1 MNLKSLLL
9 SLLGA
14 LLFLAGV
21 LAGLSLSAAVV
32 WGESEARIYTSYNGE
47 RRLKVQCPLMLSP
60 VESAAVSANIVNSSN
75 EEIKP
80 VVSVE
85 VSQPKIPRK
94 ESQTLT
100 LAPGGSEAVQW
111 TVDPSD
117 VIFERMILVNILQSQ
132 YRDNPSRLGSCGI
145 FILSLFGLTGAQTF
159 ALVFAVSL
167 VAMLSG
173 AALWLYA
180 RWPLNKLATNI
191 AQISTVLFVIT
202 VLALLT
208 TIPRLWGLTL
218 ILDALIL
225 LILGVMITEFGLFSQ
240 KYSTN
245 L

>member
-1 MNLKSLLL
+1 MKLRSLLL

-21 LAGLSLSAAVV
+21 LAGLLLSAVVV

-47 RRLKVQCPLMLSP
+47 RRLKIQCPLMLSP
-60 VESAAVSANIVNSSN
+60 VESAIVSADVINPTD

-85 VSQPKIPRK
+85 VSHGKIPRK
-94 ESQTLT
+94 VSDTLT
-100 LAPGGSEAVQW
+100 LAPGGAETVQGS
-111 TVDPSD
+111 VDPSD
-117 VIFERMILVNILQSQ
+117 VIFERLILVNIHQSQ
-132 YRDNPSRLGSCGI
+132 YRDSPSRLGSCGI
-145 FILSLFGLTGAQTF
+145 FMFSLLGLTGTQTF
-159 ALVFAVSL
+159 AMLFSISL

-173 AALWLYA
+173 GALWLYA
-180 RWPLNKLATNI
+180 RWPLNKLGTNI
-191 AQISTVLFVIT
+191 AQLSTVLLVIT
-202 VLALLT
+202 ILALLT

-225 LILGVMITEFGLFSQ
+225 LIFGIIITEFGLFSQ

>member
-1 MNLKSLLL
+1 MKFRSLLL

-21 LAGLSLSAAVV
+21 LAGLSLSAVV
-32 WGESEARIYTSYNGE
+32 TWGESEARIYTSYNGDS
-47 RRLKVQCPLMLSP
+47 RLKVKCPLMLSP
-60 VESAAVSANIVNSSN
+60 VESGVVSVNIINPTG

-85 VSQPKIPRK
+85 VSHGKIPRK
-94 ESQTLT
+94 ISETLT
-100 LAPGGSEAVQW
+100 LAPGESETLQW
-111 TVDPSD
+111 AVDPSD
-117 VIFERMILVNILQSQ
+117 VIFERLILVNILQSQ
-132 YRDNPSRLGSCGI
+132 YRDDPSRLGSCGI
-145 FILSLFGLTGAQTF
+145 FIFSLFGLPGAQTF

-167 VAMLSG
+167 IAMLSG

-191 AQISTVLFVIT
+191 AQLSTVLLVIT
-202 VLALLT
+202 ILALLT

-225 LILGVMITEFGLFSQ
+225 LIMGVIITEFGLFSQ

>member
-1 MNLKSLLL
+1 W
-9 SLLGA
+9 LGA

-21 LAGLSLSAAVV
+21 LIGLSLSAAVV
-32 WGESEARIYTSYNGE
+32 WGESEARIYTSYNGNT
-47 RRLKVQCPLMLSP
+47 RFKIKCPLMLSP
-60 VESAAVSANIVNSSN
+60 VESGVVGADIINPTD
-75 EEIKP
+75 EEIIP

-85 VSQPKIPRK
+85 VSHTKIPRK
-94 ESQTLT
+94 ASETLT
-100 LAPGGSEAVQW
+100 LAPGEAETVQW

-117 VIFERMILVNILQSQ
+117 VIFERLILVNIHQSQ
-132 YRDNPSRLGSCGI
+132 YRDNPSHLGSCGI
-145 FILSLFGLTGAQTF
+145 FIFSLLGLTGAQTF

-167 VAMLSG
+167 IAMLSG

-180 RWPLNKLATNI
+180 RWPLNRLATNI
-191 AQISTVLFVIT
+191 AQLSTVLLVIT
-202 VLALLT
+202 ILALLT

-225 LILGVMITEFGLFSQ
+225 LIFGVIITEFGLFSQ

>member
-1 MNLKSLLL
+1 MKLLL

-21 LAGLSLSAAVV
+21 LAGLLLSATVV

-60 VESAAVSANIVNSSN
+60 VESAAVSASIINSSN

-85 VSQPKIPRK
+85 VSQPKVPRK
-94 ESQTLT
+94 ESRTLT

-145 FILSLFGLTGAQTF
+145 FILSLFGLPGAQTF
-159 ALVFAVSL
+159 ALAFAVSL

-173 AALWLYA
+173 AALWLYV
-180 RWPLNKLATNI
+180 RWPLNRLATNI

-202 VLALLT
+202 ILALLT

-225 LILGVMITEFGLFSQ
+225 LIFGVIITEFGLFSQ

>member
-1 MNLKSLLL
+1 MKLRSLLL

-14 LLFLAGV
+14 LLFLSGV
-21 LAGLSLSAAVV
+21 LIGLSLSAVVV

-60 VESAAVSANIVNSSN
+60 VESGVVSADIINPSD

-85 VSQPKIPRK
+85 VSHTKIPRK

-100 LAPGGSEAVQW
+100 LAPSGSGTVQW
-111 TVDPSD
+111 SVDPSD
-117 VIFERMILVNILQSQ
+117 VIFERLILVNILQSR

-145 FILSLFGLTGAQTF
+145 FIFSLFGLPGVQTF
-159 ALVFAVSL
+159 ALVFAISL
-167 VAMLSG
+167 AAMLSG
-173 AALWLYA
+173 SALWLYT
-180 RWPLNKLATNI
+180 RWPLNNLATNI
-191 AQISTVLFVIT
+191 AQPSVVLLVIT
-202 VLALLT
+202 ILALLT

-218 ILDALIL
+218 VLDALIL
-225 LILGVMITEFGLFSQ
+225 LIMGVIITEFGLFSQ

>member
-1 MNLKSLLL
+1 M
-9 SLLGA
+9 
-14 LLFLAGV
+14 
-21 LAGLSLSAAVV
+21 
-32 WGESEARIYTSYNGE
+32 
-47 RRLKVQCPLMLSP
+47 
-60 VESAAVSANIVNSSN
+60 
-75 EEIKP
+75 
-80 VVSVE
+80 
-85 VSQPKIPRK
+85 
-94 ESQTLT
+94 
-100 LAPGGSEAVQW
+100 QW

-145 FILSLFGLTGAQTF
+145 FTFSLFGMPGAQTF

-167 VAMLSG
+167 IAMLSG

-180 RWPLNKLATNI
+180 RWPLNKLATSS
-191 AQISTVLFVIT
+191 AQISTVLLVIT

-225 LILGVMITEFGLFSQ
+225 LIFGVIITEFGLFSQ

>member
-1 MNLKSLLL
+1 MKIRSLLL

-21 LAGLSLSAAVV
+21 LAGLSLSAVVV

-60 VESAAVSANIVNSSN
+60 VESAMVSADIINPTN

-85 VSQPKIPRK
+85 VSHTKIPRK
-94 ESQTLT
+94 VSETLL
-100 LAPGGSEAVQW
+100 LAPGGSETVQW

-117 VIFERMILVNILQSQ
+117 VIFERLILVNIHQSQ

-145 FILSLFGLTGAQTF
+145 FIFSLLGLTGAQTF
-159 ALVFAVSL
+159 VLVFAVSL

-180 RWPLNKLATNI
+180 RWPLNRLATNI
-191 AQISTVLFVIT
+191 AQLSTVLLLIT
-202 VLALLT
+202 ILALLT

-225 LILGVMITEFGLFSQ
+225 LIFGVII
-240 KYSTN
+240 
-245 L
+245 